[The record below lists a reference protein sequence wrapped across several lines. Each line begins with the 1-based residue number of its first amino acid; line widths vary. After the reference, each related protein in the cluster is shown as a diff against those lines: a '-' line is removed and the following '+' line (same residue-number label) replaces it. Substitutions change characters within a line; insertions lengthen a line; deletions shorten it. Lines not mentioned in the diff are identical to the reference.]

1 MEYDRRAERVIIVTL
16 ICIFCVE
23 VVVLELYLVVDVA
36 LSSFWQ
42 VVAVSSSVN
51 ISCEVA
57 STAVRYRWYAAV
69 VGGRFL
75 GKGEKVVLYIVC
87 SIYYDFYK
95 AQSHCRVEW
104 WICS

>member
-16 ICIFCVE
+16 ICIFCDV
-23 VVVLELYLVVDVA
+23 VVVLELYLVVGVA
-36 LSSFWQ
+36 LSNFCQ
-42 VVAVSSSVN
+42 GVQQFSSVY

-75 GKGEKVVLYIVC
+75 GKGENVVFYVVCYIY
-87 SIYYDFYK
+87 IK
-95 AQSHCRVEW
+95 
-104 WICS
+104 